1 MTNNSQ
7 LNQAYTCNVS
17 SIKMFPQKEKE
28 NIIQLYLKALILMQ
42 IAGETLIEAS
52 CLDLENLI
60 FGLSVDEFEIM

>member
-28 NIIQLYLKALILMQ
+28 NIIQLYLKALICRRNTDWGKL
-42 IAGETLIEAS
+42 S
-52 CLDLENLI
+52 WSWKLDFWI